1 MIPIN
6 HPVYAGNLVFVSL
19 YSNYLYLYKSLM
31 ENTSYF
37 PDVNNYKNHFI
48 YQEIQPPNLT
58 VALTAK
64 EPIIPL
70 KIVPSNKLWK
80 TVRTHPVSPNT
91 TVIWGY

>member
-1 MIPIN
+1 
-6 HPVYAGNLVFVSL
+6 
-19 YSNYLYLYKSLM
+19 M

-37 PDVNNYKNHFI
+37 PDVNDYKNNTI

-64 EPIIPL
+64 RPVIRIKSVCPH
-70 KIVPSNKLWK
+70 KLSK
-80 TVRTHPVSPNT
+80 TVRTHLVPPDT